1 VTLFVFGGAL
11 IVTSSSNDS
20 KHPLG
25 ERISDGLSRVVRGLF
40 WLGLAYVAWVM
51 FARYTQS
58 VKLPNGAV
66 LASRPD
72 LTYTQRID
80 LFRPGELRPV
90 VRTIDQL
97 CYNDRAVWVSTID
110 YKYYVWL
117 NINSVP
123 IQSSSDG
130 YSRVIAQSRL
140 FDERDNCNGYYKSDM
155 DALTLIAGF
164 CPVIPDIE
172 WQKRRFAQAHDYLC
186 DPRPPWM
193 WTSDTAQSPSP

>member
-1 VTLFVFGGAL
+1 VAL
-11 IVTSSSNDS
+11 SDIHP
-20 KHPLG
+20 KRPLG
-25 ERISDGLSRVVRGLF
+25 ERISDGLSRLVRGLF
-40 WLGLAYVAWVM
+40 WLGLAYVALVM
-51 FARYTQS
+51 FARYTHS

-66 LASRPD
+66 LANRPD
-72 LTYTQRID
+72 LTYTERID

-90 VRTIDQL
+90 VRAIYQL
-97 CYNDRAVWVSTID
+97 CYNDKAVWVSTID

-117 NINSVP
+117 NMNSVP
-123 IQSSSDG
+123 IQSSSDS
-130 YSRVIAQSRL
+130 YRSAIAQSRL

-193 WTSDTAQSPSP
+193 WTSDTAQSSSP

>member
-1 VTLFVFGGAL
+1 
-11 IVTSSSNDS
+11 
-20 KHPLG
+20 
-25 ERISDGLSRVVRGLF
+25 VRGLF

-66 LASRPD
+66 LANRPD
-72 LTYTQRID
+72 LTYTERID

-90 VRTIDQL
+90 VRAIYQL
-97 CYNDRAVWVSTID
+97 CYNDKAVWVSTID

-117 NINSVP
+117 NMNSVP

-155 DALTLIAGF
+155 DALTLIAEF

>member
-1 VTLFVFGGAL
+1 MRHHIRGRHKVLH
-11 IVTSSSNDS
+11 SSPATNR
-20 KHPLG
+20 PLG
-25 ERISDGLSRVVRGLF
+25 ERISDGLSRLVRGLF

-97 CYNDRAVWVSTID
+97 CYNDKAVWVSTID
-110 YKYYVWL
+110 YNYYVWL
-117 NINSVP
+117 NLNSVP
-123 IQSSSDG
+123 IKSSSDS
-130 YSRVIAQSRL
+130 YSRVIAQSKL

>member
-1 VTLFVFGGAL
+1 MRHHIRGRHKVLH
-11 IVTSSSNDS
+11 SSPATNR
-20 KHPLG
+20 PLG
-25 ERISDGLSRVVRGLF
+25 ERISDGLSRLVRGLF

-97 CYNDRAVWVSTID
+97 CYNDKAVWVSTID

-117 NINSVP
+117 NINSTP

-193 WTSDTAQSPSP
+193 WTSDTAQSSSP